1 MSVPLILGGAAYG
14 TPDPKQYCG
23 LIDCEGKIEPQD
35 NLFLPAQEICAGL
48 LNAHDQIATSSGIIP
63 PHVQQRFTMQAV
75 IAERD
80 MLDLIPLRPFSKT
93 EARRISG
100 GLGIET
106 PLQHVPFVGYLGCAE
121 CLAALHQGIIIL

>member
-1 MSVPLILGGAAYG
+1 
-14 TPDPKQYCG
+14 
-23 LIDCEGKIEPQD
+23 
-35 NLFLPAQEICAGL
+35 
-48 LNAHDQIATSSGIIP
+48 
-63 PHVQQRFTMQAV
+63 MQTI

-80 MLDLIPLRPFSKT
+80 MLDLIPLRPSKT

-121 CLAALHQGIIIL
+121 CLAALHQGIIILPMSFGFRRSLACVNHPLWSPVDQRVATGEHFAASSRSPV